1 MSLKGRGFKLKW
13 HGSYI
18 SLNNDI
24 HRGRSSDISRFK
36 VLHKTSISSFKF
48 NFRSGSAWSSARRFI
63 RPWVQGHGGLNTL
76 LLNADSSTLVTASL
90 SILLLWWFN
99 DIQWGQVEFSII
111 LTILAGSPVSSALLF
126 CSLRSLG
133 WPWNFKNQL
142 GPPTYLFTSIFGYFM
157 HTLSWNR
164 LFY

>member
-1 MSLKGRGFKLKW
+1 MCMLYYLQCTEVSENNYEIFMISHELNILLVWCWMSLKGRGFKLKW

-90 SILLLWWFN
+90 SILLL
-99 DIQWGQVEFSII
+99 
-111 LTILAGSPVSSALLF
+111 
-126 CSLRSLG
+126 
-133 WPWNFKNQL
+133 
-142 GPPTYLFTSIFGYFM
+142 
-157 HTLSWNR
+157 
-164 LFY
+164 